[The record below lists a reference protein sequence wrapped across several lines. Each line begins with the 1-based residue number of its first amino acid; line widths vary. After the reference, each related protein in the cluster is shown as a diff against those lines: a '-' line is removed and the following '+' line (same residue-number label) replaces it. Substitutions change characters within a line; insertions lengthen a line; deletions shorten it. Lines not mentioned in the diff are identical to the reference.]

1 MSRRNIKRFNSRDFL
16 EYLFQRLLFAYFFFF
31 FSRFEK
37 SLAVYRRILNRGEEE
52 KRERETGVR
61 EKGKA
66 SREWKRVKTGGG
78 GDGRRSI
85 FQVHVSQPHL
95 IYPLF
100 PSLFLRP
107 SLSLFAFIFPDS
119 DPFLLPPLARP
130 SFLPLLPSPPFLPSF
145 SASSSVLLLHHR
157 IHPPASPFSDTV
169 PPFTTTTLANH
180 SSFPTPFGYLHTPLT
195 TGSGCSPCVESVST
209 DKATIDY
216 VLRLF
221 PIKILIFPIFPR
233 DERKNAG

>member
-1 MSRRNIKRFNSRDFL
+1 M
-16 EYLFQRLLFAYFFFF
+16 
-31 FSRFEK
+31 
-37 SLAVYRRILNRGEEE
+37 
-52 KRERETGVR
+52 R

-157 IHPPASPFSDTV
+157 IHPASPFSDS
-169 PPFTTTTLANH
+169 TTLHNH
-180 SSFPTPFGYLHTPLT
+180 HPRKPFELSNPLWI
-195 TGSGCSPCVESVST
+195 SPYATYHGFRMFSVRGIC
-209 DKATIDY
+209 KH
-216 VLRLF
+216 R
-221 PIKILIFPIFPR
+221 
-233 DERKNAG
+233 

>member
-1 MSRRNIKRFNSRDFL
+1 MNICSNDFCL
-16 EYLFQRLLFAYFFFF
+16 RIFFFF

-52 KRERETGVR
+52 KREREIGVR

-66 SREWKRVKTGGG
+66 SREWKRVKTKGG

-130 SFLPLLPSPPFLPSF
+130 SFLPPLPSPPSFPVFPRRLPS
-145 SASSSVLLLHHR
+145 SSFTIVSIHLLHPSLTQY
-157 IHPPASPFSDTV
+157 HPSQ
-169 PPFTTTTLANH
+169 PPPSQTIRAFQ
-180 SSFPTPFGYLHTPLT
+180 PPLDI
-195 TGSGCSPCVESVST
+195 SIRHLPRVQ
-209 DKATIDY
+209 D
-216 VLRLF
+216 VLRAWNL
-221 PIKILIFPIFPR
+221 
-233 DERKNAG
+233 